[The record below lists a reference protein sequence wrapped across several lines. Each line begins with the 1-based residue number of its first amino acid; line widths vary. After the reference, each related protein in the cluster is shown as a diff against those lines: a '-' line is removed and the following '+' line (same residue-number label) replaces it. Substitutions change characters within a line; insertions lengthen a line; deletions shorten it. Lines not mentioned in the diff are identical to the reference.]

1 MDGGTDESHGNSI
14 DYSSVRSPRGGI
26 RNAGVRD
33 NRMVKSLR
41 VVSLM
46 AVLWA
51 ASLFGQSINSGT
63 VTGQVTDPS
72 GLFIAGAK
80 VRLTNPV
87 TGYEQM
93 AVTDTNGTFR
103 FNSVPINNYHL
114 EVSSQGFNPVQQ
126 NVDLR
131 NSVPVVANVA
141 LAIATEASTVTV
153 QATAASVETDTAAHQ
168 DVDQSAF
175 SKLPVMSPGA
185 GMSDAITYSTGA
197 VAADANGF
205 FHPLGDHAQTTFV
218 IDGQPVSDQQSKL
231 FSTQIPLNALQG
243 MELIT
248 GSPEAQYG
256 DKTSLVVNATTR
268 SGLGATKP
276 FGSLESS
283 WGSFGTWTEGATL
296 GFGTPNF
303 GNFLALNAS
312 RSGRFLDTP
321 ELLPIHDIGNNGS
334 IFDRIDWQPGP
345 KDIFHLDLFTARN
358 WFQVPNSYDQLTQD
372 QRQRVMS
379 WSVAPGYQH
388 TFNAHTLL
396 TVNPFVR
403 RDQLNYYP
411 SRDPF
416 DDTPVTASQNR
427 ILMNYGVKAD
437 LSFTHG
443 HHDIKVGTQI
453 QQTRLLENF
462 QFAITNA
469 DYNPVCLD
477 SDGNPLLLPG
487 VTNPDGCSAANPT
500 YVPNPGLLPGIV
512 PYDLTRGGAPFNFHA
527 THNINEYAFYVQDN
541 ITLGHLTIDAGLRDD
556 QYNGLTSANGVQ
568 PRLALSY
575 LLPTNT
581 VLRAS
586 YARTFE
592 TPFNENLLLSSA
604 GGTGGLE
611 ENVFGT
617 VSNPI
622 RPGNRN
628 GFDTGLQQGI
638 GKWLIIDADYF
649 WKFTH
654 NAYDFDVLFN
664 TPITFPIS
672 WNNSKVDGVSGRVST
687 INLHGLQAYLTL
699 GHTRARYFPP
709 ETGGLIALG
718 GIPSGVFRIDHDQAY
733 QQNANVRYQRH
744 KNEEWID
751 FTWRFDSGL
760 VVSGV
765 PDVEAALALTA
776 SEQVDIGL
784 ACAGVPATLQTPLR
798 TCTGMGTST
807 LLTLPQTGTEN
818 DDHNPDRVKPH
829 SLFDIGV
836 GTDNLLHKESGPRWT
851 LRFSVENVTN
861 KVALYN
867 FLSTFSGTHFIEPRS
882 YQATA
887 GYVF

>member
-1 MDGGTDESHGNSI
+1 
-14 DYSSVRSPRGGI
+14 
-26 RNAGVRD
+26 
-33 NRMVKSLR
+33 MVSWLR
-41 VVSLM
+41 AIGLL
-46 AVLWA
+46 ALLA
-51 ASLFGQSINSGT
+51 ATPAFAQSINSGT

-72 GLFIAGAK
+72 GALIAGAK
-80 VRLTNPV
+80 ARLTNPV
-87 TGYEQM
+87 TGFEQM
-93 AVTDTNGTFR
+93 VTTDTNGMFR
-103 FNSVPINNYHL
+103 FNNVPVNNYHL
-114 EVSSQGFNPVQQ
+114 EISNSGFKTASQ
-126 NVDLR
+126 NVDIR
-131 NSVPVVANVA
+131 NSVPVVLNVT
-141 LAIATEASTVTV
+141 LSIATEASTVTV
-153 QATAASVETDTAAHQ
+153 QASAATVETDTAAHQ
-168 DVDQSAF
+168 DVDQSVLA
-175 SKLPVMSPGA
+175 KLPVMDPSG
-185 GMSDAITYSTGA
+185 GLSDAITLSSGA

-268 SGLGATKP
+268 SGLGATKA
-276 FGSLESS
+276 FGSVESG
-283 WGSFGTWTEGATL
+283 WGSFGTWTDSATF

-303 GNFLALNAS
+303 GNFLAINGS

-321 ELLPIHDIGNNGS
+321 EFLPIHDIGNNGS

-345 KDIFHLDLFTARN
+345 KDILHFDLFGARN

-372 QRQRVMS
+372 QRQRVLS
-379 WSVAPGYQH
+379 WSFAPGYQH
-388 TFNAHTLL
+388 TFSSHTLL

-427 ILMNYGVKAD
+427 VLMNYGVKAD
-437 LSFTHG
+437 ISWTHG

-462 QFAITNA
+462 AFGIT
-469 DYNPVCLD
+469 DPTYNPVCLD
-477 SDGNPLLLPG
+477 SEGSALLLPG
-487 VTNPDGCSAANPT
+487 ITNPADCTQINPT
-500 YVPNPGLLPGIV
+500 YVGNPNLLPGIV
-512 PYDLTRGGAPFNFHA
+512 PYDLTRGGSLFNFHA
-527 THNINEYAFYVQDN
+527 THNINEYAFYFQDT

-568 PRLALSY
+568 PRLGLSY
-575 LLPTNT
+575 LVLAHT

-611 ENVFGT
+611 ANLFGSAYT
-617 VSNPI
+617 PI
-622 RPGNRN
+622 RPGLRN
-628 GFDTGLQQGI
+628 DFDTGFQQGI

-649 WKFTH
+649 WKYTH
-654 NAYDFDVLFN
+654 NAFDFDVLFN
-664 TPITFPIS
+664 TPITFPIA
-672 WNNSKVDGVSGRVST
+672 WKNSKVDGVSGRVST
-687 INLHGLQAYLTL
+687 INLHGFQAYMTL

-718 GIPSGVFRIDHDQAY
+718 GIPTGVFRIDHDQAY
-733 QQNANVRYQRH
+733 QQNVNLRYQRPN
-744 KNEEWID
+744 KAEWID

-765 PDVEAALALTA
+765 PDVAAALTLTP
-776 SEQVDIGL
+776 SQQVDIGF
-784 ACAGVPATLQTPLR
+784 ACNGVSATLAAPIR
-798 TCTGMGTST
+798 TCNGMGTST

-818 DDHNPDRVKPH
+818 DDHHPDRVKPH

-836 GTDNLLHKESGPRWT
+836 GTDNLFHREIGPRFT
-851 LRFSVENVTN
+851 LKFAVENALNT
-861 KVALYN
+861 VALYN
-867 FLSTFSGTHFIEPRS
+867 FLSTFSGTHFIEPRT

>member
-1 MDGGTDESHGNSI
+1 
-14 DYSSVRSPRGGI
+14 
-26 RNAGVRD
+26 
-33 NRMVKSLR
+33 MVKLLR
-41 VVSLM
+41 AITWM
-46 AVLWA
+46 AVLSA
-51 ASLFGQSINSGT
+51 GSAFGQSINSGT
-63 VTGQVTDPS
+63 VSGQVTDPS
-72 GLFIAGAK
+72 GAFIAGAK
-80 VRLTNPV
+80 VRLTNAV
-87 TGYEQM
+87 TGFEQM
-93 AVTDTNGTFR
+93 AVTDTNGGYR
-103 FNSVPINNYHL
+103 FNSVPVNNYRL
-114 EVSSQGFNPVQQ
+114 EVSQPGFNSVQQ
-126 NVDLR
+126 NVEVR

-141 LAIATEASTVTV
+141 LSIATEASTVTV
-153 QATAASVETDTAAHQ
+153 QATAAAVETDTAAHQ
-168 DVDQSAF
+168 DVDSSAL
-175 SKLPVMSPGA
+175 SKLPVFSPGA
-185 GMSDAITYSTGA
+185 GLSDAITYSTGA

-268 SGLGATKP
+268 SGLGATQP
-276 FGSLESS
+276 FGSFDTS
-283 WGSFGTWTEGATL
+283 WGSFGTWTGSATL
-296 GFGTPNF
+296 GFGTPTL
-303 GNFLALNAS
+303 GNFLALNLS

-334 IFDRIDWQPGP
+334 IFDRVDWQLGP

-372 QRQRVMS
+372 QKQRVMS

-416 DDTPVTASQNR
+416 NDTPVTASQNR
-427 ILMNYGVKAD
+427 VLMNYGVKAD
-437 LSFTHG
+437 LAFTHG

-462 QFAITNA
+462 SFAITNA

-487 VTNPDGCSAANPT
+487 VLNPDECSTANA
-500 YVPNPGLLPGIV
+500 VPNPNLLPGIV
-512 PYDLTRGGAPFNFHA
+512 PYDLTRGGVPFNFHA
-527 THNINEYAFYVQDN
+527 THNINEYAFYIQDT

-556 QYNGLTSANGVQ
+556 QYNGVVSANGIQ
-568 PRLALSY
+568 PRLGLSY
-575 LLPTNT
+575 LLSTNT

-604 GGTGGLE
+604 AGTGGLQD
-611 ENVFGT
+611 NVFGSA
-617 VSNPI
+617 SNPI

-628 GFDTGLQQGI
+628 DFDTGFQQGI
-638 GKWLIIDADYF
+638 GKWLIVDADYF

-672 WNNSKVDGVSGRVST
+672 WHNSKVDGVSGRIST
-687 INLHGLQAYLTL
+687 INLHGFQAYLTL

-709 ETGGLIALG
+709 EAGGLIALG
-718 GIPSGVFRIDHDQAY
+718 GIPQGVFRIDHDQAY
-733 QQNANVRYQRH
+733 QQNVSLRYQRH

-765 PDVEAALALTA
+765 PDVAAALMLTP
-776 SEQVDIGL
+776 SQQVDIGF
-784 ACAGVPATLQTPLR
+784 ACNGVAATVATPIR
-798 TCTGMGTST
+798 TCNGMGSST

-829 SLFDIGV
+829 DLFDIGI
-836 GTDNLLHKESGPRWT
+836 GTDNLFHKESGPRWT
-851 LRFSVENVTN
+851 LRFTAENVTN